1 MSDTALDLL
10 CLEQIGLTWA
20 ETVDYILEGEDETGG
35 QSQS

>member
-20 ETVDYILEGEDETGG
+20 ETVDYILEGEDEADGK
-35 QSQS
+35 S